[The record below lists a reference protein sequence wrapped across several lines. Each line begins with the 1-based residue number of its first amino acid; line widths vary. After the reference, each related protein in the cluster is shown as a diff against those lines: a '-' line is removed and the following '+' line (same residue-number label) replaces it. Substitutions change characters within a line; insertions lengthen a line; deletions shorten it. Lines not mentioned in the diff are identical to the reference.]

1 MAWYVSYGKLYM
13 VAHKRKSPLCAQME
27 YVLLARSYWKT
38 FSKKSIS
45 KLSSG
50 NIYFYKKIYTFT
62 TETFTSRS

>member
-1 MAWYVSYGKLYM
+1 MVWYVSYGKLYM

-27 YVLLARSYWKT
+27 YVLLART

-45 KLSSG
+45 KFSSG